1 MGSESYVSFLYDK
14 LNIPYFKNLILSPLN
29 GQIPKSNSE
38 DWFQN
43 GRQLNLSLA
52 KAENTVTVEQSLM
65 AKGLALLLSTAISA
79 GISYFVLKLLM
90 KLLDPTHKDKA
101 EAQKKVSM

>member
-1 MGSESYVSFLYDK
+1 MGSFLYDK
-14 LNIPYFKNLILSPLN
+14 LNIQYFKNLILSPTN
-29 GQIPKSNSE
+29 GQIPKSNPE

-52 KAENTVTVEQSLM
+52 KAENTVEQSLM
-65 AKGLALLLSTAISA
+65 TKGLALLLSTAISA
-79 GISYFVLKLLM
+79 GISYFILKLLM

-101 EAQKKVSM
+101 ESQKKVSI